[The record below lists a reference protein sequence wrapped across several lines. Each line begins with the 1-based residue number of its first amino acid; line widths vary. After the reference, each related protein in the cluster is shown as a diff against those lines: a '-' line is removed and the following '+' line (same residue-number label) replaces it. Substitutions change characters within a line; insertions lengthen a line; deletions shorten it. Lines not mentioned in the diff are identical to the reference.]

1 MTTATEFGAR
11 LNSASQQLE
20 FTTMTTGN
28 LIFWTCFFG
37 AIAALLAF
45 TNIASL
51 FHPVP
56 LVLAAL
62 AVSVVHEHT

>member
-1 MTTATEFGAR
+1 
-11 LNSASQQLE
+11 
-20 FTTMTTGN
+20 MTTGN

-51 FHPVP
+51 FYPVP
-56 LVLAAL
+56 LLLAAL
-62 AVSVVHEHT
+62 AVSVVHEHA